1 MTNAGPLLATSG
13 AVICARTVLPDTT
26 VVARMDPF
34 QYTAAFGPKPYHWT
48 VRVKPLL
55 PEATL
60 AGTSGRTNQRG
71 TRHQLGN
78 LSATSRPS
86 SVPSLAKNRVSDNV
100 GPCQVTYGVVASKI
114 DDGYADFGLTAPVK
128 VTITPEEPLA
138 SVILKLGPRA
148 GILIPLVKNKITG
161 KPVSDFLVAYQDRP
175 GNKEIQLSILYNA
188 KRDLDVFADWQDYF
202 RKQQPPTLITWGK
215 NDGIFT
221 VEGAEL
227 FKRDIPSAELH
238 LFDTGHFALEE
249 EVDRIGSLMHEFLDR
264 TTNKK

>member
-161 KPVSDFLVAYQDRP
+161 KPVSDFLVKWRVDVPGGAWQGASGFSQWTTRTSIPAAKDVSLEVSANGYRTWVYIDPSNQSRP
-175 GNKEIQLSILYNA
+175 SYLRLESGERKSLSIELQPEA
-188 KRDLDVFADWQDYF
+188 KN
-202 RKQQPPTLITWGK
+202 T
-215 NDGIFT
+215 
-221 VEGAEL
+221 
-227 FKRDIPSAELH
+227 S
-238 LFDTGHFALEE
+238 
-249 EVDRIGSLMHEFLDR
+249 
-264 TTNKK
+264 TTQ